1 MGQTLIFSLRQM
13 AQTSQTAAVPL
24 IYFHLAGNEP
34 RPAGHRGQKYVSKF
48 HCVARGK
55 MKHVLLSKET
65 S

>member
-1 MGQTLIFSLRQM
+1 M
-13 AQTSQTAAVPL
+13 AQASQTAAVPL